1 MENISALLGEV
12 ITKRGKD
19 NISKEKD
26 MEESLDY
33 VDEKTNLLTCGHC
46 HTAKEKL
53 IDFMGDKKKVHI
65 SCKCMQ
71 EKEREEKEAR
81 RKYQQML
88 RINELRR
95 YCFED
100 SIFLKARFENMDRD
114 SEHRDIAE
122 NYVDKFEEVYKNN
135 LGLIL
140 TGDVGCGKTHLAAT
154 IANGL
159 IDQCISVKMTNFT
172 SILNDMTNFDINKGK
187 YINSLNE
194 KKLLIIDDFG
204 MERTTD
210 FAYEHIFNIIDARYR
225 VGKPLIIT
233 TNLNISQLTNPIG
246 VREKRIYSRIL
257 EMASPII
264 FTGKNRRI
272 KKMKDKSN
280 LIYELLKEGEI
291 CKMKK

>member
-1 MENISALLGEV
+1 MENISSILGEV
-12 ITKRGKD
+12 ITKKGKD
-19 NISKEKD
+19 NISKEND
-26 MEESLDY
+26 IEESLDY
-33 VDEKTNLLTCGHC
+33 VDEKTKLLTCGYC
-46 HTAKEKL
+46 HTAKEKV

-95 YCFED
+95 SCFED
-100 SIFLKARFENMDRD
+100 SIFLKARFENMDRN

-135 LGLIL
+135 IGLIL

-159 IDQCISVKMTNFT
+159 IDQGISVKMTNFT
-172 SILNDMTNFDINKGK
+172 SILNDMTNFDLDKVK
-187 YINSLNE
+187 YINNLND

-280 LIYELLKEGEI
+280 FTYKLLKEGEI